1 MNSSSIDKTFE
12 TLARGVVRFRW
23 FVVAF
28 WLVVVIVVSGSFPSL
43 GSEVNNDNSAFLR
56 ASAPSTEAANL
67 AAPLLGGGAG
77 KTSSIIVV
85 ASRERKLTAGDLTAI
100 QREAVAVRRVN
111 GVLGI
116 QGVEISSDGR
126 AVQLR
131 VRVNAARNDI
141 GSDKTIVDSLENT
154 FTSVG
159 APSGLQLHLAGQIA
173 TAVDN
178 QASSNRSGNQVQ
190 LFSFLFIIVLLLLV
204 FRAPLA
210 AVVTLLPSGLAL
222 LISLRVIGE
231 LGAHGLQISSITQV
245 LLIVLL
251 LGAGTDYGLFLVFR
265 VREEI
270 REGHSGHDAVV
281 RSLVRVGESITAS
294 AGTVILA
301 LLTLLLATFGLYHD
315 LGLPLA
321 IGMAIM
327 LALGLTL
334 LPALLAIFG
343 RAVFWPSKIK
353 PGAPR
358 EGIWGRV
365 AARLVRRPALTLG
378 IGALVFL
385 GLAAVALGYHSS
397 GFGGA
402 TTAASGSDA
411 AAGNAALAAHFPQ
424 TSSNPAN
431 LVFAYSE
438 SMASNPSVL
447 VTAEDSLRSSGQF
460 TALSGPLNPNGA
472 VLTPARY
479 AQLHAELGPPGR
491 LPVREPASL
500 NVPRGDYNAY
510 RASSQYISA
519 NGKIVQFEASLTAG
533 SQSSTAAMSATPTIR
548 GAVSTAAARSGA
560 VESGV
565 AGEAAAS
572 YDISTTANHDL
583 RVIVPIAIIA
593 IGLLL
598 ALVLR
603 SLVAP
608 LYLIVSV
615 LLSYL
620 AALGVATLVFIDIG
634 GDSGVSF
641 FLPFLMFVF
650 LFALGEDYNILVM
663 TRIREEARQLPLRD
677 AVVRAVARTGS
688 TVTSAGLIL
697 GGTFIVLTVASSGAE
712 ASQVRAIGLGLAAG
726 ILMDTFLVRTLL
738 VPATVILLG
747 RRNWWPS
754 KMGRAQGA
762 ARGTI
767 DGHARRA
774 AADPSEARS

>member
-1 MNSSSIDKTFE
+1 MSSIDKTFE
-12 TLARGVVRFRW
+12 TLARAVVRFRW
-23 FVVAF
+23 LVVAF
-28 WLVVVIVVSGSFPSL
+28 WLVVAIAVSGAFPSL
-43 GSEVNNDNSAFLR
+43 SSEVNNDNSAFLR
-56 ASAPSTEAANL
+56 ASAPSTKAANL

-77 KTSSIIVV
+77 KTTTVQVV
-85 ASRERKLTAGDLTAI
+85 ASRPGKLTPADLAAI
-100 QREAVAVRRVN
+100 QREAAAVRKVP
-111 GVLGI
+111 GVLGLG
-116 QGVEISSDGR
+116 GVEVSSDGQ
-126 AVQLR
+126 AVELR

-141 GSDKTIVDSLENT
+141 ASDKTIVDDLENT
-154 FTSVG
+154 FTSAG
-159 APSGLQLHLAGQIA
+159 APAGLQLHLAGQIA
-173 TAVDN
+173 TAVAN
-178 QASSNRSGNQVQ
+178 QASSNRSGNEVQ

-210 AVVTLLPSGLAL
+210 AIVTLLPSGLAL
-222 LISLRVIGE
+222 LLSLRVIGE
-231 LGAHGLQISSITQV
+231 LGAHGLEISSITQV

-265 VREEI
+265 VREEL
-270 REGHSGHDAVV
+270 REGRSGHDAVV
-281 RSLVRVGESITAS
+281 RALVRVGESITAS

-301 LLTLLLATFGLYHD
+301 LLTLLLTTFGLYHD

-327 LALGLTL
+327 LSLGLTL

-353 PGAPR
+353 PGPQRDGLWAR
-358 EGIWGRV
+358 I

-378 IGALVFL
+378 IGAAGFL
-385 GLAAVALGYHSS
+385 ALAAVALGYSSS

-402 TTAASGSDA
+402 TSAPSGSDA
-411 AAGNAALAAHFPQ
+411 AAGNATLAAHFPQ

-431 LVFAYSE
+431 LVFEY
-438 SMASNPSVL
+438 PQSVAGSPDAL
-447 VTAEDSLRSSGQF
+447 VTAYDSLRSSGQF
-460 TALSGPLNPNGA
+460 TAISGPLDPNGTA
-472 VLTPARY
+472 LAPSRY
-479 AQLHAELGPPGR
+479 SQLAAQLGPPGQ

-500 NVPRGDYNAY
+500 SVPRTDYNAY
-510 RASSQYISA
+510 RASAQYISSD
-519 NGKIVQFEASLTAG
+519 GRIVQFEASLAAG
-533 SQSSTAAMSATPTIR
+533 SQASTAAMNATPTIR
-548 GAVSTAAARSGA
+548 DVVERAANRSGA
-560 VESGV
+560 VQSGV

-583 RVIVPIAIIA
+583 KLIVPIAILA

-603 SLVAP
+603 SLIAP

-620 AALGVATLVFIDIG
+620 AALGVATLACIDIG
-634 GDSGVSF
+634 GDSGISF

-663 TRIREEARQLPLRD
+663 TRIREEARELPLRE
-677 AVVRAVARTGS
+677 AVIRAVGRTGS

-726 ILMDTFLVRTLL
+726 VLMDTFLVRTLL

-747 RRNWWPS
+747 RWNWWPS
-754 KMGRAQGA
+754 SMSRAEV
-762 ARGTI
+762 R
-767 DGHARRA
+767 HRA
-774 AADPSEARS
+774 EAHVRPTADPSEARS

>member
-1 MNSSSIDKTFE
+1 MIRFSIDNAFGS
-12 TLARGVVRFRW
+12 LARGVVRFRW

-28 WLVVVIVVSGSFPSL
+28 WLVVAIVVSGAFPSL

-56 ASAPSTEAANL
+56 ASAPSTKAANL

-77 KTSSIIVV
+77 KTSQIIVV
-85 ASRERKLTAGDLTAI
+85 ASRAGRLTPADLDAVG
-100 QREAVAVRRVN
+100 REAAAVRNVD

-116 QGVEISSDGR
+116 QGVVVSSDGG
-126 AVQLR
+126 AAQLR

-141 GSDKTIVDSLENT
+141 GSDKTIVDAVENT
-154 FTSVG
+154 FTTVG
-159 APSGLQLHLAGQIA
+159 APAGLQLHLAGQIA
-173 TAVDN
+173 TAVAN

-190 LFSFLFIIVLLLLV
+190 MFSFLFIIVLLLLV

-270 REGHSGHDAVV
+270 REGHSGRDAVV
-281 RSLVRVGESITAS
+281 RALVRVGESITAS

-321 IGMAIM
+321 IGMATM

-343 RAVFWPSKIK
+343 RAVFWPSKIE
-353 PGAPR
+353 PGPQRDGLWAR
-358 EGIWGRV
+358 I
-365 AARLVRRPALTLG
+365 ASRLVRRPGLTLG
-378 IGALVFL
+378 VGLAVFL
-385 GLAAVALGYHSS
+385 ALAAVALGYHSS

-402 TTAASGSDA
+402 TTAPSGSDA
-411 AAGNAALAAHFPQ
+411 AAGNTALTAHFPQ

-431 LVFAYSE
+431 LVFSYPDPVSSSPA
-438 SMASNPSVL
+438 AL
-447 VTAEDSLRSSGQF
+447 VTAYESLRSSGQF
-460 TALSGPLNPNGA
+460 TDLSGPLNANGTT
-472 VLTPARY
+472 LTPARY

-500 NVPRGDYNAY
+500 TVPRSDYNAY
-510 RASSQYISA
+510 RASSQYISPD
-519 NGKIVQFEASLTAG
+519 GKIVQFAAALAAG
-533 SQSSTAAMSATPTIR
+533 SQQSTAAMNATPTIR
-548 GAVSTAAARSGA
+548 DVVGQAANRSGA
-560 VESGV
+560 VGSGV

-572 YDISTTANHDL
+572 YDISTTANRDL
-583 RVIVPIAIIA
+583 RLIVPIAIFA

-603 SLVAP
+603 SLIAP
-608 LYLIVSV
+608 LYLIFSV

-620 AALGVATLVFIDIG
+620 AALGVATLVFIDVG
-634 GDSGVSF
+634 GDSGISF

-663 TRIREEARQLPLRD
+663 TRIREEARRLPLRE
-677 AVVRAVARTGS
+677 AVVRAVGRTGS

-754 KMGRAQGA
+754 RMGRADATAHTAGDQ
-762 ARGTI
+762 ARGAI
-767 DGHARRA
+767 
-774 AADPSEARS
+774 DPSEARS

>member
-1 MNSSSIDKTFE
+1 MNRFSIDKTFE

-23 FVVAF
+23 LVVAF
-28 WLVVVIVVSGSFPSL
+28 WLVVAIVVSGAFPSL

-56 ASAPSTEAANL
+56 ASAPSTKAANL

-77 KTSSIIVV
+77 NTSQIIVV
-85 ASRERKLTAGDLTAI
+85 ASRDGRLIPADLSAI
-100 QREAVAVRRVN
+100 QREAAAVRKVN
-111 GVLGI
+111 AVLGI
-116 QGVEISSDGR
+116 QGVEVSSDGQ

-154 FTSVG
+154 FTTVG
-159 APSGLQLHLAGQIA
+159 APAGLQLHLAGQIA
-173 TAVDN
+173 TAVAN
-178 QASSNRSGNQVQ
+178 QASSNRSGKQVQ

-210 AVVTLLPSGLAL
+210 AIITLLPSGLAL

-231 LGAHGLQISSITQV
+231 LGARGLEISSITQV

-281 RSLVRVGESITAS
+281 RALVRVGESITAS

-327 LALGLTL
+327 LSLGLTL

-353 PGAPR
+353 PGPQRDGLWAR
-358 EGIWGRV
+358 I

-378 IGALVFL
+378 VGAVVFL
-385 GLAAVALGYHSS
+385 ALAAVALGYSSS

-402 TTAASGSDA
+402 TSAPSGSDP
-411 AAGNAALAAHFPQ
+411 AAGNNALAAHFPQ

-431 LVFAYSE
+431 LVFEYPDSVVGD
-438 SMASNPSVL
+438 PSAL
-447 VTAEDSLRSSGQF
+447 VTAQDSLRSSGQF
-460 TALSGPLNPNGA
+460 AAISGPLNPNGTTLA
-472 VLTPARY
+472 PARY
-479 AQLHAELGPPGR
+479 AQLQAELGPPGR
-491 LPVREPASL
+491 LPVREPVSL
-500 NVPRGDYNAY
+500 NVRRSDYNAY
-510 RASSQYISA
+510 RASSQFISA
-519 NGKIVQFEASLTAG
+519 DGKVVQFEASLTAG
-533 SQSSTAAMSATPTIR
+533 SQQSTQAMSAMPTIR
-548 GAVSTAAARSGA
+548 HVVTQAANRSRAVQ
-560 VESGV
+560 SGV

-583 RVIVPIAIIA
+583 RLIVPIAIVA

-620 AALGVATLVFIDIG
+620 AALGVATLVFIDVG

-663 TRIREEARQLPLRD
+663 TRIHEEARRLPLRE
-677 AVVRAVARTGS
+677 AVVRAVGRTGS

-712 ASQVRAIGLGLAAG
+712 ASQIRAIGLGLAAG

-754 KMGRAQGA
+754 RMGREVAPHRADAHPRGA
-762 ARGTI
+762 A
-767 DGHARRA
+767 H
-774 AADPSEARS
+774 PSEVTP